1 MPVGSAGSTPYVA
14 PTARA
19 STTSAS
25 TATNGP
31 FTGEAFNLPK
41 IDTFDNPSGQ
51 DVFGKDRPEWA
62 KKERPP
68 TGEGMFKDKSEL
80 DIYQN
85 MSLDQVLKASPREIY
100 CLNSSQFSALEKI
113 LGGGPAVY
121 DKYKGQ
127 GENGKLT
134 PQQEEAFNK
143 DVEKNYGPNQ
153 AKLSKEQLKA
163 FIFAK
168 IRQGIFKDL
177 VGMMLKHSKIG

>member
-1 MPVGSAGSTPYVA
+1 MPVGAAGSTPYI
-14 PTARA
+14 PTTG
-19 STTSAS
+19 STSAPAS
-25 TATNGP
+25 NVVPNGQ
-31 FTGEAFNLPK
+31 FTGDAFTLPK
-41 IDTFDNPSGQ
+41 IDTFDNPKGQ

-68 TGEGMFKDKSEL
+68 LGEGMFANKSEL
-80 DIYQN
+80 DIYKN
-85 MSLDQVLKASPREIY
+85 MSLDQVLKATPREIY
-100 CLNSSQFSALEKI
+100 CMNSSQFSALEKI

-121 DKYKGQ
+121 DKYKGE

-134 PQQEEAFNK
+134 PAQETAFNK
-143 DVEKNYGPNQ
+143 EVEKNYGPNQ
-153 AKLSKEQLKA
+153 GKLSKEQLKA